1 MNYKGKAY
9 YLNKSSF
16 DISQA
21 KKITGLKRK
30 TKNDVVKK
38 KGIAG
43 DVLKGADYC
52 YIYSLPD
59 DSKPENCYACVPA
72 GTAVNI
78 INANYNKNWMKVKYK
93 DLYVAYMKKADVK
106 TADTYLAGTGREYQP
121 YIKLAKQLK
130 LTYTGILKDYSKT
143 IKKKDL
149 CRLAVLWYQAMGNK
163 LPKQKTTSPFKANNL
178 ISDSQVGY
186 MIVPFDNQNVCLD
199 VYEESRQEGGTIGL
213 WNCTGNNNQR
223 FFIDYDGGNYSLKNV
238 NPLYTLSYSGNK
250 VCQRLQGY
258 KS

>member
-9 YLNKSSF
+9 DLNKSSF

-106 TADTYLAGTGREYQP
+106 TADAYLAGADAEYQP
-121 YIKLAKQLK
+121 YIKLAKQSK

-163 LPKQKTTSPFKANNL
+163 LPKQKTTSPFKDTRAR
-178 ISDSQVGY
+178 S
-186 MIVPFDNQNVCLD
+186 
-199 VYEESRQEGGTIGL
+199 
-213 WNCTGNNNQR
+213 
-223 FFIDYDGGNYSLKNV
+223 
-238 NPLYTLSYSGNK
+238 
-250 VCQRLQGY
+250 
-258 KS
+258 

>member
-106 TADTYLAGTGREYQP
+106 TADAYLAGTGREYQP

-163 LPKQKTTSPFKANNL
+163 LPKQKTTSPFKDTRVRLLRWNTT
-178 ISDSQVGY
+178 
-186 MIVPFDNQNVCLD
+186 MTEVCASGTDTVSIWTLR
-199 VYEESRQEGGTIGL
+199 EERQLPVEHSPSKLNREAARRSLFLNSNGPSRKTAG
-213 WNCTGNNNQR
+213 
-223 FFIDYDGGNYSLKNV
+223 
-238 NPLYTLSYSGNK
+238 
-250 VCQRLQGY
+250 
-258 KS
+258 

>member
-78 INANYNKNWMKVKYK
+78 INADYSKNWMKVKYK

-106 TADTYLAGTGREYQP
+106 TADAYLAGADAEYQP
-121 YIKLAKQLK
+121 YIKLAKQSK

-143 IKKKDL
+143 IKKKEL

-163 LPKQKTTSPFKANNL
+163 LPKQKTTSPFKDTRAR
-178 ISDSQVGY
+178 S
-186 MIVPFDNQNVCLD
+186 
-199 VYEESRQEGGTIGL
+199 
-213 WNCTGNNNQR
+213 
-223 FFIDYDGGNYSLKNV
+223 
-238 NPLYTLSYSGNK
+238 
-250 VCQRLQGY
+250 
-258 KS
+258 

>member
-1 MNYKGKAY
+1 M
-9 YLNKSSF
+9 
-16 DISQA
+16 
-21 KKITGLKRK
+21 
-30 TKNDVVKK
+30 
-38 KGIAG
+38 
-43 DVLKGADYC
+43 
-52 YIYSLPD
+52 
-59 DSKPENCYACVPA
+59 PEDCGACVPA

-163 LPKQKTTSPFKANNL
+163 LPKQKTTSPFKDTRVRL
-178 ISDSQVGY
+178 LRWDTT
-186 MIVPFDNQNVCLD
+186 MTEVCASGTDTVSIWTLR
-199 VYEESRQEGGTIGL
+199 EERQLPVEHSPSKLNREAARRSLFLNSNGPSRKTAG
-213 WNCTGNNNQR
+213 
-223 FFIDYDGGNYSLKNV
+223 
-238 NPLYTLSYSGNK
+238 
-250 VCQRLQGY
+250 
-258 KS
+258 